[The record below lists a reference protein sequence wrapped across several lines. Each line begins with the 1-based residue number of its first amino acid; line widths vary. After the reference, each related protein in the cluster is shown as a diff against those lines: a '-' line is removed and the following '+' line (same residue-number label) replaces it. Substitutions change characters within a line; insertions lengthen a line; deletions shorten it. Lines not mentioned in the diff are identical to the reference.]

1 MPPAPLK
8 FVINF
13 FILTFLNP
21 QATKE
26 LDKVKLNEYI
36 RNGELVGK
44 WQNDTSVCRYVCVSE
59 GTDTQFSLV
68 GQRELLMELKTV
80 NSYKRGTDWIR

>member
-8 FVINF
+8 VVISF

-21 QATKE
+21 QANKE

-44 WQNDTSVCRYVCVSE
+44 WQNDTYVCRYVCGS
-59 GTDTQFSLV
+59 
-68 GQRELLMELKTV
+68 
-80 NSYKRGTDWIR
+80 

>member
-8 FVINF
+8 VVINF

-21 QATKE
+21 QETKE
-26 LDKVKLNEYI
+26 LDKVKLDEYI

-44 WQNDTSVCRYVCVSE
+44 WQHDTSVCRYVCVS
-59 GTDTQFSLV
+59 
-68 GQRELLMELKTV
+68 
-80 NSYKRGTDWIR
+80 

>member
-1 MPPAPLK
+1 MAPAPLK
-8 FVINF
+8 VVISF

-44 WQNDTSVCRYVCVSE
+44 WPSDTYVCRYVCTHKCAEQTYSSGE
-59 GTDTQFSLV
+59 QAHSSL
-68 GQRELLMELKTV
+68 
-80 NSYKRGTDWIR
+80 W

>member
-8 FVINF
+8 VVINF

-44 WQNDTSVCRYVCVSE
+44 WQNDAYVYRYVYVS
-59 GTDTQFSLV
+59 
-68 GQRELLMELKTV
+68 
-80 NSYKRGTDWIR
+80 